1 MPTPPA
7 SLSITNIPRSKHWRD
22 GNYNLGV
29 VKLKCFIN
37 RLCPFEKSEFADHN
51 LIFNDKTVT
60 SIPRMIRENL
70 SWVNGEIGVFL
81 KQKHMYHSQYV
92 YTDGPD
98 EVDPLK
104 TSHEQQPDPLQKKEF
119 SWRVTPHVFLP
130 SNWKIPRF
138 SQYQTDLVHTNI
150 KYDQC
155 RWTTKRSNEVLRN
168 PDGNGDLKEAA
179 DGHVATPMVFSVD
192 PGHAG
197 NPKGGHWRIE
207 KTTPIFRGED
217 FFVQF
222 GKINFSTDIPNRKGS
237 PAFER
242 YTLDGSKISYE
253 GLDVTQTSNKRNEGV
268 MNFDLE
274 GNPIEKTG
282 ERFDFTRQAY
292 FIIEMG
298 IDLNYHYFIIIPQK
312 SYPRFVKIIYSKS
325 FEQAVA
331 EELFGGGE
339 KGQDKATII
348 NEAIDE
354 ALFGGD
360 LESIRV
366 LKKEFGADWMKAIQQ
381 YGLLKALRLAS
392 SGNRTYRSFFVSE
405 YSAAKGEQLIRN
417 NNLKV
422 SVRSHLGKII
432 VIFNDNEDVP
442 WVVENTFLPAEKGN
456 ANAAPPNNNGGGANV
471 NVQGTDIQGVEGTS
485 ANVGQVI
492 SSESVKIVDGVVVAN
507 PEWAGSNSRRLGVGT
522 RVAGGIVLNVPAAAQ
537 PVQSVPVVGHEP
549 GEDENPGPLFVV
561 PPGRIAIWGGNTN
574 TAVTFGPSE
583 YIEKTTILLPV
594 PSDADIVNDKQPA
607 PLVLPGDV
615 QILLSV
621 RDMGLDRSAIGG
633 ADDQFKGDGRIR
645 GRNKTPYYLN
655 DAHHM
660 TEKRTRWLKGKSE
673 KTNFMHLG
681 KPIKTY
687 NRNAPSQ
694 INIKYRNK
702 GREHDYT
709 KFYFDIDMVSGD
721 HIFQSGYT
729 LKNCV
734 TPVLATCKLVG
745 ISGPEDAWPTKARD
759 ISRHVLDY
767 SETWGAQDFHKMEH
781 TANMNL
787 LINKGGDNLGYS
799 HIEELKDKAFYVE
812 IWAGYEGCNY
822 SRLGNQNERDLL
834 GIRNHVAGLFNI
846 PSNAGFFKMMTGI
859 CYGGSIREEPGK
871 RIMECK
877 IHDYSK
883 VLRDSL
889 MFNSPFFDGVRDINA
904 IYELLKIG
912 KCGEKDY
919 QPAGLIQRFVNADP
933 YWGGGNGNFDGGR
946 NVPKSPVYAL
956 PNSYNKLQGGAEFRF
971 KDGDN
976 VMSCIEKIA
985 ERSGKVIFF
994 DCDGLFHYESFPIAD
1009 IVFSPQDT
1017 VDGGGGGNIPIRW
1030 WFSASNESNAQL
1042 IFDQVTHEIVVEDV
1056 YNNIHIIS
1064 TTPDHEYI
1072 MADQMNFPS
1081 VEDPDTEGFLGY
1093 RKTFL
1098 QMDGIFSDEK
1108 PTDLYS
1114 KHLSKF
1120 FRPPVVYKFKTA
1132 GLPMRCFDIADIDGQ
1147 KLIVINVSQ
1156 TIVARENRWETEVE
1170 GEWLHGQTGHLLT

>member
-1 MPTPPA
+1 MPTPPT
-7 SLSITNIPRSKHWRD
+7 SLSITDIPRNKHWRD

-51 LIFNDKTVT
+51 LIFNDKTVA
-60 SIPRMIRENL
+60 SMPRMIRENL

-81 KQKHMYHSQYV
+81 KQKHVYHSQYV

-98 EVDPLK
+98 EVDPEKNNLV
-104 TSHEQQPDPLQKKEF
+104 QNQDPLQKKEYT
-119 SWRVTPHVFLP
+119 WRVTPHVFLP
-130 SNWKIPRF
+130 GNWKIPRF
-138 SQYQTDLVHTNI
+138 SQYKTDLINTNET
-150 KYDQC
+150 YDQC
-155 RWTTKRSNEVLRN
+155 RWSTKRSNEVLRN
-168 PDGNGDLKEAA
+168 PDGDGDLKEAS
-179 DGHVATPMVFSVD
+179 DGHVATPMVTAVD
-192 PGHAG
+192 PGTTG

-207 KTTPIFRGED
+207 NTTPIFRGED

-237 PAFER
+237 PAFNR
-242 YTLDGSKISYE
+242 YTLDGSKIDYK
-253 GLDVTQTSNKRNEGV
+253 GLDVTQTYDKVNEGV
-268 MNFDLE
+268 MNFDLD

-298 IDLNYHYFIIIPQK
+298 IDLNYEYFIIIPQK
-312 SYPRFVKIIYSKS
+312 SYPRFVKIIYSKP
-325 FEQAVA
+325 FELVEVEGASNAVKTAFNRLFMADAVPDPIDDAVAAVDQAV
-331 EELFGGGE
+331 
-339 KGQDKATII
+339 
-348 NEAIDE
+348 NAIVSDNP
-354 ALFGGD
+354 A
-360 LESIRV
+360 
-366 LKKEFGADWMKAIQQ
+366 
-381 YGLLKALRLAS
+381 
-392 SGNRTYRSFFVSE
+392 YRSFFVSE
-405 YSAAKGEQLIRN
+405 YTAAKGEQLIQN
-417 NNLKV
+417 DNLKV
-422 SVRSHLGKII
+422 AVRSHLGKIV

-442 WVVENTFLPAEKGN
+442 WVIENTLLPAEKGN
-456 ANAAPPNNNGGGANV
+456 ADAAPPNNNGGGADAD
-471 NVQGTDIQGVEGTS
+471 VQGMTGTL
-485 ANVGQVI
+485 ANVGQVV
-492 SSESVKIVDGVVVAN
+492 SSESVRLDSNGNVIAN
-507 PEWAGSNSRRLGVGT
+507 PNWAGSNARRFGVGT
-522 RVAGGIVLNVPAAAQ
+522 RMAGGIILNVPDAAQ
-537 PVQSVPVVGHEP
+537 PAQPVPVVGHEP

-574 TAVTFGPSE
+574 AAVTFSPIE
-583 YIEKTTILLPV
+583 YIEKTTILLPM
-594 PSDADIVNDKQPA
+594 PSDQDIIDDKKPA
-607 PLVLPGDV
+607 PFVLPGDI

-621 RDMGLDRSAIGG
+621 RDMGLDRSATEG
-633 ADDQFKGDGRIR
+633 AADQFKGDGRIR
-645 GRNKTPYYLN
+645 GKNKTPYYLN

-660 TEKRTRWLKGKSE
+660 TEKRTWVKGKSK
-673 KTNFMHLG
+673 KTNFMHFG

-687 NRNAPSQ
+687 NAKAPSQ
-694 INIKYRNK
+694 INIKYRNQGK
-702 GREHDYT
+702 EHDYT
-709 KFYFDIDMVSGD
+709 KFYFDIDLISGD
-721 HIFQSGYT
+721 HTFQSGYT

-745 ISGPEDAWPTKARD
+745 ISEPEDAWPTKARD
-759 ISRHVLDY
+759 ISSHVLDY
-767 SETWGAQDFHKMEH
+767 SETWGAQDYNKMEH
-781 TANMNL
+781 TASMNL

-834 GIRNHVAGLFNI
+834 GIRDHVAGLFNI
-846 PSNAGFFKMMTGI
+846 PSNAGFFKLMTGI

-883 VLRDSL
+883 VLRDFL
-889 MFNSPFFDGVRDINA
+889 VFNSPFFDGVRDINA
-904 IYELLKIG
+904 IYELLKIA
-912 KCGEKDY
+912 KFGEKDT

-933 YWGGGNGNFDGGR
+933 HWGGGNGNFDGGR

-976 VMSCIEKIA
+976 VMACIEKIA

-1009 IVFSPQDT
+1009 IVFSPEDDA
-1017 VDGGGGGNIPIRW
+1017 DGGGGGNIPTRW

-1108 PTDLYS
+1108 PTDLYA

-1156 TIVARENRWETEVE
+1156 TIVASENRWETEVE
-1170 GEWLHGQTGHLLT
+1170 GEWLHGQTGRLLT